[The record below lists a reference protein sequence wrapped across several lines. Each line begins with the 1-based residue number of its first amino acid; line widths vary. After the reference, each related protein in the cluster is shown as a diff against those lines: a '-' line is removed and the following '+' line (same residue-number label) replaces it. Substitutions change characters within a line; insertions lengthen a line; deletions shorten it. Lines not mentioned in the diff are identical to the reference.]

1 MASSRLTCSASS
13 SIIFVFPYMH
23 LHGPFL
29 LSISA
34 MQVDHIIESLNLQ
47 ACQRTSKG
55 IVMYTHST
63 SSVLYIQRLHAV
75 VLFLNESP
83 SRTLKRNHV
92 QCVMIVLLLYS
103 PPLLLLLTVIGGPL
117 RRGLSGGE
125 KKRTNIACELL
136 TDPFILLLDVSSFPV
151 C

>member
-23 LHGPFL
+23 LHGPSL

-47 ACQRTSKG
+47 ACQRTSEG
-55 IVMYTHST
+55 ILMYTYST
-63 SSVLYIQRLHAV
+63 SSVLYV

-83 SRTLKRNHV
+83 SGTLEHNHV
-92 QCVMIVLLLYS
+92 QCVMIVLLFYS
-103 PPLLLLLTVIGGPL
+103 PPLLLLLTVIGSPL

-151 C
+151 GSHQ